1 MGAGVNE
8 LYAEA
13 ACDTN
18 FMIRGL
24 VVFAL
29 ASACL
34 WAADDPLDLLRQA
47 HVAVDKGKFKEA
59 VKLADDANMIW
70 SANAAGHEADYA
82 DVLVTEALALLAPD
96 FKHGFPGRDSEQVGI
111 WESQSADLLDRA
123 SAIPEASAPVRAMAL
138 DLECL
143 QPRNRPR
150 LDQLLHEARE
160 MHAKAV
166 AEILPVRED
175 VDAQPSWPAKSKGT
189 EAPKLIKK
197 TEPAYA
203 LLAKG
208 LMVRGVVLLSIV
220 IEADGTPS
228 SATLKKRLGW
238 GLFWFSVKLR
248 REEAAEGEIPPYG
261 RGFSRHEDLSS
272 DLLFAA

>member
-1 MGAGVNE
+1 M
-8 LYAEA
+8 
-13 ACDTN
+13 
-18 FMIRGL
+18 
-24 VVFAL
+24 
-29 ASACL
+29 
-34 WAADDPLDLLRQA
+34 
-47 HVAVDKGKFKEA
+47 
-59 VKLADDANMIW
+59 
-70 SANAAGHEADYA
+70 
-82 DVLVTEALALLAPD
+82 
-96 FKHGFPGRDSEQVGI
+96 
-111 WESQSADLLDRA
+111 
-123 SAIPEASAPVRAMAL
+123 
-138 DLECL
+138 
-143 QPRNRPR
+143 
-150 LDQLLHEARE
+150 HEARE

-238 GLFWFSVKLR
+238 GLD
-248 REEAAEGEIPPYG
+248 EEAAKTVKQWRFKPGMRAGKPVRTEAQVEI
-261 RGFSRHEDLSS
+261 R
-272 DLLFAA
+272 FALI

>member
-1 MGAGVNE
+1 VGAGVNE

-111 WESQSADLLDRA
+111 LGVAICGSAG
-123 SAIPEASAPVRAMAL
+123 S
-138 DLECL
+138 
-143 QPRNRPR
+143 
-150 LDQLLHEARE
+150 
-160 MHAKAV
+160 
-166 AEILPVRED
+166 
-175 VDAQPSWPAKSKGT
+175 
-189 EAPKLIKK
+189 
-197 TEPAYA
+197 
-203 LLAKG
+203 
-208 LMVRGVVLLSIV
+208 
-220 IEADGTPS
+220 
-228 SATLKKRLGW
+228 RLGNT
-238 GLFWFSVKLR
+238 GSQRARPGDGAGFGVS
-248 REEAAEGEIPPYG
+248 AAEESPATGPA
-261 RGFSRHEDLSS
+261 
-272 DLLFAA
+272 FARSARDAC